1 MDTRTE
7 RGDRRVLEGGG
18 GEVVGRREGG
28 LPLEEANERVVDK
41 WRRRI
46 GWRKS
51 NEVANYHSAGG
62 VEGSN
67 RDRTGNNLIPMS
79 NGGGG
84 GNGTGLDALHCPEP
98 VVLSL
103 ADSVCR

>member
-62 VEGSN
+62 V
-67 RDRTGNNLIPMS
+67 DRTGTGP
-79 NGGGG
+79 
-84 GNGTGLDALHCPEP
+84 GTT
-98 VVLSL
+98 
-103 ADSVCR
+103 